1 MKRPIIAAL
10 SLNLSASLLLS
21 ACGSNTEKQKAGS
34 APAAEIMQ
42 TLPAKYDP
50 PIELTTGSY
59 YFSGIKYPQGDDMNN
74 NVWTRTLESE
84 FGIKVKHV
92 WAVHYNDYEKKMNL
106 TLASGDLPDIF
117 LVTPAQFKQLHE
129 SGLIE
134 DLTGIYEK
142 LAPDSVRKVLKE
154 AGDEVMEAAMIDG
167 KLMGIPFTGLA
178 EESVPVLWVRTDWLR
193 SLNLPEPKTM
203 ADLQTIIEAFTK
215 QDPDGNGKD
224 DTIGFGID
232 KDLSAA
238 NGFMNAYHAYRGIWV
253 KDASGKLTFGSIQ
266 PEMKKALAALQTMY
280 KTGLLDKEFGVKNAT
295 QMTQNVTMGKA
306 GVYFGSMNSGI
317 IPLGRSR
324 DKDPNADWQAYP
336 MPSIDGEAVMYQH
349 DLNIYG
355 GFWVVKKGVK
365 HQEAIFTLLQK
376 WLDTFYFNT
385 SDDLFAKLNEAPDNN
400 TLWMYAPIK
409 MYRSEKNVSV
419 YRNIKPL
426 LEGGGGD
433 KSKLTPEER
442 KVYDSIQ
449 KYQNGD
455 GRFWGENASFG
466 LNGGGKVVDQIIKNN
481 QFMPN
486 QFITAPLQVMTDKMP
501 QLVKL
506 EAEAFTKIIQ
516 GAPIEE
522 FEHFV
527 ADWKKTGGDE
537 ITKAVNDWYTKK

>member
-1 MKRPIIAAL
+1 MKRPIFTAL
-10 SLNLSASLLLS
+10 SLILSASFIVS
-21 ACGSNTEKQKAGS
+21 ACSSNTGKEKAGNT
-34 APAAEIMQ
+34 AAAESRQ

-50 PIELTTGSY
+50 PIELTTASY
-59 YFSGIKYPQGDDMNN
+59 YFSGIKYPQGDDMND

-84 FGIKVKHV
+84 FGIKVKHL
-92 WAVHYNDYEKKMNL
+92 WAVPYSDYEKKMNL
-106 TLASGDLPDIF
+106 TLASGDLPDIS

-142 LAPDSVRKVLKE
+142 LAPDSVKKVIKE
-154 AGDEVMEAAMIDG
+154 AGDEVLNAATLDG
-167 KLMGIPFTGLA
+167 QLMGIPFTGLA
-178 EESVPVLWVRTDWLR
+178 KESVPILWVRTDWLKK
-193 SLNLPEPKTM
+193 LNVPEPKTM
-203 ADLQTIIEAFTK
+203 ADLQKIFDAFTK

-224 DTIGFGID
+224 DTIGLGID
-232 KDLSAA
+232 KDLTTA
-238 NGFMNAYHAYRGIWV
+238 NSFMNAYHAYRGIWV
-253 KDASGKLTFGSIQ
+253 KDASGKLAFGSIQ
-266 PEMKKALAALQTMY
+266 PEMKKALGALQAMY
-280 KTGLLDKEFGVKNAT
+280 KSGQLDKEFGVKNAT
-295 QMTQNVTMGKA
+295 QMTQNVTAGKA

-317 IPLGRSR
+317 IPLGSSR
-324 DKDPNADWQAYP
+324 DKDPKAEWQAYP
-336 MPSIDGEAVMYQH
+336 VPSIDGEAVKYQH
-349 DLNIYG
+349 DLNIFY

-365 HQEAIFTLLQK
+365 QPEAVFKLLQK

-385 SDDLFAKLNEAPDNN
+385 SDDIFAKLNEAPDNN
-400 TLWMYAPIK
+400 TLWMYAPMK

-433 KSKLTPEER
+433 INKLTPEER
-442 KVYDSIQ
+442 KVYDGIQ
-449 KYQNGD
+449 KYRKGD
-455 GRFWGENASFG
+455 GKFWGQNVSFG

-522 FEHFV
+522 FEQFV

-537 ITKAVNDWYTKK
+537 ITKAVNDWHTKK